1 MRGRYIQPS
10 DTASTAWDATEAAFV
25 VSCEIRSNTD
35 LVEPIFCLEEE
46 GVVDRVL
53 EEGMRMAG

>member
-35 LVEPIFCLEEE
+35 LVEPILYLEEE
-46 GVVDRVL
+46 RGASLIVF
-53 EEGMRMAG
+53 